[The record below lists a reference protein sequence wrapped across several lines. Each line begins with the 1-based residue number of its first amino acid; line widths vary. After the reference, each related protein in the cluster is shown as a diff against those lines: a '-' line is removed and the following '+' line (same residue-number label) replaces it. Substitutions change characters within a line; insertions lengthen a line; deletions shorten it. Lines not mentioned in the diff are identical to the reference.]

1 MHTKHINTC
10 VREEWMMLQQWSRW
24 QIIKFM
30 PQNSVETWFDRVTVP
45 STCAESSRLQ
55 FVGLMF
61 SSQPGTTVLRPSVPS
76 QERDWTSVIIR
87 HTHIPQDQGST
98 PGAAT
103 SSGLSQGRASR
114 TWWNSRYKQREELLD
129 AVRVET
135 AEGKPE
141 SEETNWKKF
150 DPFGVWHIPCW

>member
-1 MHTKHINTC
+1 
-10 VREEWMMLQQWSRW
+10 
-24 QIIKFM
+24 
-30 PQNSVETWFDRVTVP
+30 
-45 STCAESSRLQ
+45 
-55 FVGLMF
+55 MF

-141 SEETNWKKF
+141 SEETN
-150 DPFGVWHIPCW
+150 